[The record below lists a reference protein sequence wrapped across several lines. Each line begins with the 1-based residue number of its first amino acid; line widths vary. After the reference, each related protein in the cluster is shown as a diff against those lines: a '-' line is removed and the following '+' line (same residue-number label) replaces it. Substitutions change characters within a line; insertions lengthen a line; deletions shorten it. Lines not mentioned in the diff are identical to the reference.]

1 MVTSTS
7 SGLSV
12 PDWPTTYGYSMFSFP
27 LDRMAGGI
35 FYEHG
40 HRLIASTVGLLTIG
54 LVIVIWRVDPRRWM
68 RRLGLI
74 ALGAVTVQGM
84 LGGLTVLYLLPASI
98 SIGHAALAQL
108 FFCLTVAIALFTS
121 RSWLT
126 PGDVVAPVDDS
137 RLRGWTTVVCVATF
151 AQILLGATMRH
162 LGAGLAIPDFP
173 LAFGGLLPPAWPLPV
188 AIHFAHRVGAV
199 VVVLLI
205 AATVRHVW
213 TRHRRRPELTRV
225 AAVLAALV
233 TAQATLGALVV
244 LTLKQPVV
252 NTLHVATGA
261 LVLGTS
267 VLLALRTYRVRFATA
282 APPELKL
289 LGSVYSPPP
298 TWSPGPSGPGITR
311 DL

>member
-1 MVTSTS
+1 
-7 SGLSV
+7 
-12 PDWPTTYGYSMFSFP
+12 
-27 LDRMAGGI
+27 
-35 FYEHG
+35 
-40 HRLIASTVGLLTIG
+40 
-54 LVIVIWRVDPRRWM
+54 
-68 RRLGLI
+68 
-74 ALGAVTVQGM
+74 
-84 LGGLTVLYLLPASI
+84 
-98 SIGHAALAQL
+98 
-108 FFCLTVAIALFTS
+108 
-121 RSWLT
+121 
-126 PGDVVAPVDDS
+126 
-137 RLRGWTTVVCVATF
+137 
-151 AQILLGATMRH
+151 
-162 LGAGLAIPDFP
+162 
-173 LAFGGLLPPAWPLPV
+173 
-188 AIHFAHRVGAV
+188 
-199 VVVLLI
+199 
-205 AATVRHVW
+205 
-213 TRHRRRPELTRV
+213 V